1 MVRRGKLC
9 GRWSMRRNGQ
19 FRQIDRCEMSLPL
32 RAVVVVV
39 HIGCLSFVCRRRPFI
54 VILVR

>member
-1 MVRRGKLC
+1 
-9 GRWSMRRNGQ
+9 MRRNGQ
-19 FRQIDRCEMSLPL
+19 FRQIDRCGMSLPL

-54 VILVR
+54 AI